1 MAEYLS
7 ARILGDLYLIIF
19 LVFPLLELAALCV
32 LTLDNLPPQR
42 RRGLLA
48 LFSALLAMAAAL
60 FGGALL
66 LGRNGLAWRTWF
78 QEGLSLLLWLT
89 GLATGLVTVVC
100 AGRWLSRHKG
110 LVIGFSAFCLASAMF
125 TGTVLGG
132 LWALGPSEQV
142 VTYNGRRMILG
153 KWVWM
158 DTSYELYEYHGP
170 LVRGAEPA
178 MADWD
183 WSLVEGA
190 VIEAG

>member
-7 ARILGDLYLIIF
+7 ARILGDLYLAIF
-19 LVFPLLELAALCV
+19 LVLPLLELAALCV
-32 LTLDNLPPQR
+32 LTLDHLPPQR

-48 LFSALLAMAAAL
+48 LLAALLALAAVL

-89 GLATGLVTVVC
+89 GLTTGLMTVVY
-100 AGRWLSRHKG
+100 AGRWLTRHKG
-110 LVIGFSAFCLASAMF
+110 LVIGFSAVCLASAMF
-125 TGTVLGG
+125 AGTVLGG
-132 LWALGPSEQV
+132 LWALGPGEQV
-142 VTYNGRRMILG
+142 VAYNGRRMILG
-153 KWVWM
+153 KWVWL

-170 LVRGAEPA
+170 LIRGAGPA
-178 MADWD
+178 MVDWD

-190 VIEAG
+190 VIDAG